1 MGGDA
6 RPPALPPADH
16 ADHVDHASTSKRP
29 AQRRFDR
36 WVHARSGT
44 HYSNVGAVTHYLM
57 RLEPFTSLH
66 LDLQSGTFD
75 AADRLFHS
83 IPRTWHGVQ
92 HNMAD
97 VKECAALFC
106 WRGVVWCGVV
116 WCGVVCDHQ
125 QCILLICLAL
135 PSPRARCELFRRQA
149 WPT

>member
-97 VKECAALFC
+97 VKECAAFFC

-116 WCGVVCDHQ
+116 WCGV
-125 QCILLICLAL
+125 
-135 PSPRARCELFRRQA
+135 A
-149 WPT
+149 WCGVVWCAITSSVFS